1 VGLAAQRGGMR
12 VLIAC
17 EFSGVVRDA
26 FLALG
31 HDAVSCDLLATE
43 RPGPH
48 IIGDAGALL
57 AQGWD
62 LMIAHPPCTYLAS
75 SGARWWN
82 GAGRRELQEQAVDF
96 VRLLADCAIPR
107 IAVENPIGI
116 LSRVWR
122 KGMERLRQHACGSRA
137 WRRSHRARSSMAARQ
152 FVTASR
158 RARSAGASEAGRTR
172 GSRLPWPRSGAC
184 RAGMKGVRWAYEWG
198 HHVARHQRSEI
209 RAGRRERPG
218 GVPGLRSEYPVRGLP
233 LRRSARAAPAQ
244 VPGKAGRR
252 DPVCPIPG
260 AVTRVRAGA
269 DLTLPLQIW
278 AVPSRA

>member
-1 VGLAAQRGGMR
+1 MR

-48 IIGDAGALL
+48 IIGDVGALL

-122 KGMERLRQHACGSRA
+122 KPDQIVQPWQHGHGETKATCLWLKGLAPLTPSAIVDGRAPVCHRQPQSKERWRKRSRTYTGIA
-137 WRRSHRARSSMAARQ
+137 AAMAAQ
-152 FVTASR
+152 
-158 RARSAGASEAGRTR
+158 
-172 GSRLPWPRSGAC
+172 W
-184 RAGMKGVRWAYEWG
+184 
-198 HHVARHQRSEI
+198 
-209 RAGRRERPG
+209 
-218 GVPGLRSEYPVRGLP
+218 GLP
-233 LRRSARAAPAQ
+233 R
-244 VPGKAGRR
+244 GDEGRM
-252 DPVCPIPG
+252 VG
-260 AVTRVRAGA
+260 V
-269 DLTLPLQIW
+269 
-278 AVPSRA
+278 